1 VLRIQFDKPFSA
13 FYLSFDHILTRM
25 MVKDGQ
31 RWSKMVN
38 FKFLT
43 TFGEIP
49 ENPVLGK

>member
-1 VLRIQFDKPFSA
+1 MMVKDGQRWSK
-13 FYLSFDHILTRM
+13 